1 MCKWQIVMETTTWPP
16 EYSFLPISLYRDGQ
30 ITSGT
35 HIFTLI
41 YLKSDGLCSHRVK
54 NNPKTKA
61 TDGQTDLQLALN
73 TAQVGRTFQDR
84 SHVFLLKPRNLL
96 PEKYQQSNIR
106 YIFGM
111 GKRGNI
117 VQAYPAME
125 YRFFPERVSVTT
137 DDLVCFVWSGKNYSQ
152 LAGLIGYLR
161 FPKSLT
167 FKMKP
172 SFICMRM
179 KNHFHIKSWALKL
192 VLIQRPGGTRKW
204 PITLVPHVAVTV
216 SSISARYVTRPAWL
230 T

>member
-1 MCKWQIVMETTTWPP
+1 M
-16 EYSFLPISLYRDGQ
+16 
-30 ITSGT
+30 
-35 HIFTLI
+35 
-41 YLKSDGLCSHRVK
+41 
-54 NNPKTKA
+54 
-61 TDGQTDLQLALN
+61 
-73 TAQVGRTFQDR
+73 
-84 SHVFLLKPRNLL
+84 FLLKPRNLL

-152 LAGLIGYLR
+152 LAGLIDHFR

-167 FKMKP
+167 FKMRP

-179 KNHFHIKSWALKL
+179 TENHFHIK
-192 VLIQRPGGTRKW
+192 G
-204 PITLVPHVAVTV
+204 
-216 SSISARYVTRPAWL
+216 
-230 T
+230 